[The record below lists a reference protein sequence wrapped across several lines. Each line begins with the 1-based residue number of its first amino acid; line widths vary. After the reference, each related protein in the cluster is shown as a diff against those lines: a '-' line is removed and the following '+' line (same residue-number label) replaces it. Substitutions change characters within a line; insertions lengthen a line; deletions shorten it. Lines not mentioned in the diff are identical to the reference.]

1 MLNLDR
7 HRIFQKELILS
18 WKKENLTGFENFWEN
33 KMLVLTRRLGEAI
46 TIGDNVKLIVVEI
59 DGNQVKLGIEA
70 PREIEI
76 YREELF
82 EKIKGISFD
91 ASKSSEKK

>member
-1 MLNLDR
+1 
-7 HRIFQKELILS
+7 
-18 WKKENLTGFENFWEN
+18 
-33 KMLVLTRRLGEAI
+33 MLVLTRRLGEAI

-82 EKIKGISFD
+82 EKIKGVSFD
-91 ASKSSEKK
+91 SQKTEIKNK

>member
-1 MLNLDR
+1 MLA
-7 HRIFQKELILS
+7 
-18 WKKENLTGFENFWEN
+18 
-33 KMLVLTRRLGEAI
+33 LTRRLGEAI

-82 EKIKGISFD
+82 EKIKGVTFD
-91 ASKSSEKK
+91 SKKTSEKK

>member
-1 MLNLDR
+1 
-7 HRIFQKELILS
+7 
-18 WKKENLTGFENFWEN
+18 
-33 KMLVLTRRLGEAI
+33 MLVLTRRLGEAI
-46 TIGDNVKLIVVEI
+46 TVGNNVKVIIVEI

-82 EKIKGISFD
+82 AKIKGVSFD
-91 ASKSSEKK
+91 SQKPQNK

>member
-1 MLNLDR
+1 
-7 HRIFQKELILS
+7 
-18 WKKENLTGFENFWEN
+18 
-33 KMLVLTRRLGEAI
+33 MLVLTRRLGEAI

-82 EKIKGISFD
+82 EKIKGIPFD
-91 ASKSSEKK
+91 ENKQSQKK

>member
-1 MLNLDR
+1 
-7 HRIFQKELILS
+7 
-18 WKKENLTGFENFWEN
+18 
-33 KMLVLTRRLGEAI
+33 MLVLTRRLGESI
-46 TIGDNVKLIVVEI
+46 TIGDNVKIIIVEI

-91 ASKSSEKK
+91 QQKENRKNK

>member
-1 MLNLDR
+1 
-7 HRIFQKELILS
+7 
-18 WKKENLTGFENFWEN
+18 
-33 KMLVLTRRLGEAI
+33 MLVLTRRLGESI

-76 YREELF
+76 YREELY
-82 EKIKGISFD
+82 EKIKGKSFVINK
-91 ASKSSEKK
+91 SKPEIKSDE